1 MLVLVEECI
10 KCLLSE
16 YYKVIFMNRQVY
28 FTIKGDKKRHQF
40 AFLTSV
46 VVGCGM
52 SNYCRWLI
60 LLLSLDCLNQSLYL
74 FFAFESSRSS
84 DWNVIFVDN
93 FIKWD
98 DSIFGVSRSPK

>member
-1 MLVLVEECI
+1 
-10 KCLLSE
+10 
-16 YYKVIFMNRQVY
+16 MNRQVY

-40 AFLTSV
+40 AFLTTV

-52 SNYCRWLI
+52 STYCTVLI
-60 LLLSLDCLNQSLYL
+60 LLLFFYCLNQSLYL

-84 DWNVIFVDN
+84 DGNVIFFDN